1 MNSWKIRTHLSLLV
15 GVLLLSLL
23 LSLLLAGLLGLQ
35 GLRSTVQ
42 GLETVYQDRV
52 VPLRDLKLIADLYAV
67 NIVDATH
74 KANSGS
80 LPASRA
86 AELVAEARKEI
97 QRTWQAY
104 LATRLIEQESRL
116 IEQLKPMMAAAE
128 QPLDELQALLRNDQR
143 SAMREF
149 ADQRLYPLIDPLSG
163 KFAELIDV
171 QLAEAKHQY
180 DLGQATYNANLRLS
194 SGVLITALLLG
205 ALLALH
211 FAQLLK
217 RQLGA
222 EPGELEAISASI
234 AEGRLEQQSILQ
246 RASTGV
252 MNSVQSMH
260 RGLREMIGKIGDAS
274 EQIETASLQLAASSE
289 QVLNSANI
297 QSDTAAAIAATMEE
311 MAVSISQIA
320 ENAQDTSD
328 RAQKAANL
336 SDEGL
341 RITAAASE
349 EIQQI
354 AELVAQSST
363 DIEQLAAQSANI
375 SAIVDVIKGIAEQ
388 TNLLALN
395 AAIEAARAGEQGRGF
410 AVVADEVRGLA
421 SRTAQSTTEIVTLVG
436 SIQGGV
442 EKARR
447 SMNSGRE
454 RLDSGTRLVTRA
466 GTAMQDIRDALEE
479 SLQSVSLIASA
490 LQEQRAAS
498 EEVAANVERVAQ
510 IVEENS
516 AAQGGIVQAIQAL
529 QGMSEQ
535 LQGMLRRFSF

>member
-23 LSLLLAGLLGLQ
+23 LTGLLGLQ
-35 GLRSTVQ
+35 GLRSTVR

-52 VPLRDLKLIADLYAV
+52 VPLHDLKLIADLYAV

-86 AELVAEARKEI
+86 AELVAQARSEI
-97 QRTWQAY
+97 RQTWEAY
-104 LATRLIEQESRL
+104 LATQLIAQESALIEQIR
-116 IEQLKPMMAAAE
+116 PMMLAAE
-128 QPLDELQALLRNDQR
+128 QPLDELQELLRNDR
-143 SAMREF
+143 RAAMREF

-171 QLAEAKHQY
+171 QLGEAKRQY

-194 SGVLITALLLG
+194 SGVLLVALLLG

-211 FAQLLK
+211 FSNLLR

-222 EPGELEAISASI
+222 EPGELAAISARI
-234 AEGRLEQQSILQ
+234 AEGNLGQQSILQ

-260 RGLREMIGKIGDAS
+260 RGLRDMIGNIGAAS

-297 QSDTAAAIAATMEE
+297 QSDTASAIAATMEE

-328 RAQKAANL
+328 RAQKAADL
-336 SDEGL
+336 SDNGI

-349 EIQQI
+349 EILQI
-354 AELVAQSST
+354 AELVAQSSA
-363 DIEQLAAQSANI
+363 DIERLAAQSADI
-375 SAIVDVIKGIAEQ
+375 STIVDVIKGIAEQ

-421 SRTAQSTTEIVTLVG
+421 SRTAQSTTEIVALVD
-436 SIQGGV
+436 SIQSGV
-442 EKARR
+442 GKARQ
-447 SMNSGRE
+447 SMNAGRE
-454 RLDSGTRLVTRA
+454 RLDSGTRLVAQA
-466 GTAMQDIRDALEE
+466 GTAMQDIRGALDE
-479 SLQSVSLIASA
+479 SLQAVSLISNA

-516 AAQGGIVQAIQAL
+516 AAQGSIVQAIQAL
-529 QGMSEQ
+529 QSMSEQ